1 MAGINGVSGNFKIPD
16 VPKLN
21 QESKVGNVS
30 FGDTLKQFVNDVND
44 LQFEAKESVQRLLTG
59 EIKDA
64 HDVMIA
70 VEKAGMSFELMMEIR
85 NKMIDAYN
93 EFMRMQ
99 V

>member
-1 MAGINGVSGNFKIPD
+1 MAGINKITGKFNLPE
-16 VPKLN
+16 VPKID
-21 QESKVGNVS
+21 QKPKNVS
-30 FGDTLKQFVNDVND
+30 FGDTLKNFVNDVND
-44 LQFEAKESVQRLLTG
+44 LQFDADKSVERLLTG
-59 EIKDA
+59 EIKDI

-70 VEKAGMSFELMMEIR
+70 VEKAGVSFELMMEIR

>member
-1 MAGINGVSGNFKIPD
+1 MTGINKITGKFNLPE
-16 VPKLN
+16 VPKTD
-21 QESKVGNVS
+21 QKPKNVS
-30 FGDTLKQFVNDVND
+30 FGETLKNFVNDVNNT
-44 LQFEAKESVQRLLTG
+44 QFEAKTSVDRLLTG
-59 EIKDA
+59 EIKDI

-70 VEKAGMSFELMMEIR
+70 VEKAGVSFELMMEVR